1 MNQGGFSHLY
11 AYTGFPRSLNALNE
25 LKKVLQSNCDAE
37 WKEGKLWVRPLVWEN
52 AQQAYELGVK
62 NQTLMEEVHSHTIS
76 VHRVTFI

>member
-1 MNQGGFSHLY
+1 MGASIGM
-11 AYTGFPRSLNALNE
+11 G
-25 LKKVLQSNCDAE
+25 
-37 WKEGKLWVRPLVWEN
+37 N